1 MPRLCLC
8 VNQVARL
15 RKYNKS
21 REPDPVDVAIAAE
34 VAGIDGIV
42 AQLREDRSDIT
53 DRDVHIL
60 KEVVKTHFNLAVPLK
75 EELVKKTIKVL
86 PDMVTL
92 MPPVSDDAAA
102 GSSLDVVSNYEYVED
117 SAAALRA
124 NNVVVSVFI
133 DPDSQQIRAA
143 AKAEVDYVQ
152 LNTTPI
158 AGFEDLN
165 SMSDYIERL
174 RATAIAANKL
184 GLGISMGG
192 GLNYQ
197 NLREFGDLSF
207 VEEINVGRAILSRAV
222 LVGIGQAIGQMKALV
237 RNGGNGV

>member
-1 MPRLCLC
+1 M
-8 VNQVARL
+8 
-15 RKYNKS
+15 
-21 REPDPVDVAIAAE
+21 
-34 VAGIDGIV
+34 
-42 AQLREDRSDIT
+42 
-53 DRDVHIL
+53 
-60 KEVVKTHFNLAVPLK
+60 
-75 EELVKKTIKVL
+75 
-86 PDMVTL
+86 
-92 MPPVSDDAAA
+92 
-102 GSSLDVVSNYEYVED
+102 
-117 SAAALRA
+117 
-124 NNVVVSVFI
+124 
-133 DPDSQQIRAA
+133 
-143 AKAEVDYVQ
+143 Q

-237 RNGGNGV
+237 RNGGNGM